1 MALLDTI
8 KKAWRVLA
16 VLALA
21 LPLAACDVAMNSFAA
36 YFDQSPAGRQA
47 FIDRTFKE
55 GKQLQFFISGEMI
68 LGTAALYV
76 SFDEFRKLVVDEE
89 SLLRYGLGLYLARFP
104 TTTYEEIKR
113 NTTTLKSR
121 ETDFISR
128 EQFDFYR
135 GWGMAYYD
143 EVRSR
148 PENRYLVEREE
159 LFRKRVQPTEQ
170 EMKEL
175 GIYPYLELI
184 RDTDQ
189 FNKLLTDD
197 RFARDWIIRA
207 FDEPYPRRSGPW
219 PGNLGPVQ
227 TPVSPGTAS

>member
-21 LPLAACDVAMNSFAA
+21 LPLTACDLAMNSFAA
-36 YFDQSPAGRQA
+36 YYDVPQEQREE
-47 FIDRTFKE
+47 FIRVTFAE
-55 GKQLQFFISGEMI
+55 GKQIDAFISGEMI

-76 SFDEFRKLVVDEE
+76 SFDEYRRLIVDEE

-104 TTTYEEIKR
+104 DTTYEELPVQAKD
-113 NTTTLKSR
+113 N
-121 ETDFISR
+121 ISR
-128 EQFDFYR
+128 EQFSFYR
-135 GWGMAYYD
+135 GWGIAYYD
-143 EVRSR
+143 EIRSR
-148 PENRYLVEREE
+148 PENLYLVEREE
-159 LFRKRVQPTEQ
+159 LFRKRVNPTSR
-170 EMKEL
+170 EMKEV
-175 GIYPYLELI
+175 GILAYIELI

-189 FNKLLTDD
+189 LNKLLTDD

-207 FDEPYPRRSGPW
+207 FDEPSPRSSGPW